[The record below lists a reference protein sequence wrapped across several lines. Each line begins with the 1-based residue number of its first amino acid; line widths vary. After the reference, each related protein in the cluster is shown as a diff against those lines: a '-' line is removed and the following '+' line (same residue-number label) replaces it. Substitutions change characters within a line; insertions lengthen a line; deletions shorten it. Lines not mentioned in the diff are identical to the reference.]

1 MTSVNACSS
10 SGPGKSLGGKLPNLP
25 WYTGNYRNR
34 RSVDAENT
42 GSQSENQNEIPID
55 YDDNILNSLYDDYL
69 LYYDYLHDN
78 YYLANLDNV
87 TLCENEI
94 MIRDGKIPDRHYAGL
109 YRIDSSRD
117 EIRGRPVWKHVELD
131 YIFCYGPDGWSIMT
145 TSDGGLAW
153 TLPGET
159 PTSDPMCPEP
169 LLATGGYGFTINHA
183 DYDSFD
189 RHSSSYSESSE
200 SWIMNFTSSDHE
212 FDNFSELTNDLDRAL
227 EQLRNKFRI

>member
-1 MTSVNACSS
+1 MPEPSWYYQDR
-10 SGPGKSLGGKLPNLP
+10 LGMLAGTLAGTLA
-25 WYTGNYRNR
+25 GNYRNR

-55 YDDNILNSLYDDYL
+55 YVDDNIFNSLYDY
-69 LYYDYLHDN
+69 YYDYLHD
-78 YYLANLDNV
+78 YYGLDNLDNV

-169 LLATGGYGFTINHA
+169 LLATGGYGFTIDNT
-183 DYDSFD
+183 DSESFD
-189 RHSSSYSESSE
+189 SSNYELVFYSSE
-200 SWIMNFTSSDHE
+200 FV
-212 FDNFSELTNDLDRAL
+212 FL
-227 EQLRNKFRI
+227 

>member
-1 MTSVNACSS
+1 MKIFNAALFVACLTSVNACSS
-10 SGPGKSLGGKLPNLP
+10 SGSGTSLGGKLPNLP
-25 WYTGNYRNR
+25 WFAGNYRNR

-55 YDDNILNSLYDDYL
+55 YDDLHENYDLD
-69 LYYDYLHDN
+69 
-78 YYLANLDNV
+78 NLDNV

-94 MIRDGKIPDRHYAGL
+94 MIGDGKIPDRHYAGL

-169 LLATGGYGFTINHA
+169 LLATGGYGFTIENT
-183 DYDSFD
+183 DFGSF
-189 RHSSSYSESSE
+189 
-200 SWIMNFTSSDHE
+200 
-212 FDNFSELTNDLDRAL
+212 
-227 EQLRNKFRI
+227 